1 VLEDEIGFVEWS
13 LENMQKIIE
22 EDRESVVKC

>member
-1 VLEDEIGFVEWS
+1 VLEDEIGLVEWS

>member
-1 VLEDEIGFVEWS
+1 MLEDEIGFVEWS